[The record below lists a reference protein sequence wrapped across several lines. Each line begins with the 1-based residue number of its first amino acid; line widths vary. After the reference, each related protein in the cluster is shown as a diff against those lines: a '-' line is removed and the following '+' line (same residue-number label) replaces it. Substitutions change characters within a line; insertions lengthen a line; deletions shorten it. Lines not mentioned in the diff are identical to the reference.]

1 MSVQITNAEKIQR
14 LKWNTA
20 LGAFNSVFALLTF
33 FGSAFV
39 LYLDELGSN
48 NSQIGFLLSMMP
60 FFGIVAIF
68 IAPAAARF
76 GYKRTFVTF
85 FGLRK
90 FAAAALLLTP
100 FVIDRFGPEGALT
113 LATLCVMGFALCRA
127 IAEVGFYPWSQEF
140 IPNSIRGKHS
150 AINDMVSRV
159 VSTLTIAF
167 AGFILGLGNGLDRFM
182 LLFAVAF
189 VFGLLAVWSA
199 AHLPGGAPIST
210 GGVSRR
216 EMLHVFRDKNFNLY
230 LAGLGLVTLASA
242 PLAFLPLFMLNHVG
256 LSDSATVWLQI
267 GTIAGGFSAT
277 YLIGWASDR
286 YGSKPVMLSGLITR
300 ALLPI
305 GWLLMPRHSELS
317 LPIALAISFVW
328 GISEIAWAIGSGRLL
343 FVTVVPPEKNSTYMA
358 VFYTAIGLIGGISQ
372 ILSGGLLDATAN
384 LSGQW
389 LFLSIDPFTPW
400 FITGIILSTISIF
413 LFRRMHSESEY
424 SVSEFASLFTH
435 GNPLTAF
442 GSLIRYYRARDE
454 RATVVVT
461 EKMGQTKSPLTVDEL
476 LEALRDP
483 RFNVRFEAIIS
494 IARMNS
500 DPRLIEALC
509 QILDGTEISLSVI
522 AAWALGRMGDEAALP
537 TLRAGLNSHYRS
549 LQAHCA
555 RSLGTLGDTEV
566 APILHERLQTE
577 TDKGLRIAYASALGR
592 LRWQAALPTLFE
604 VLATTEN
611 EGARME
617 LALAIARSLDDE
629 QHFIG
634 LLRGMRQDRGT
645 TAAQEIIAWRRRH
658 EKTLETELR
667 EQLDQCADL
676 FARDQI
682 DDGARC
688 LSAVFGLIT
697 PPDDPTARLILE
709 TCAKCLNDC
718 GGTRPEYVVLALH
731 ALQIAC

>member
-1 MSVQITNAEKIQR
+1 MTVQITNAEKIQR

-85 FGLRK
+85 FGVRK

-100 FVIDRFGPEGALT
+100 FVIAQFGTQGALT
-113 LATLCVMGFALCRA
+113 LAMLCVMGFALCRA

-150 AINDMVSRV
+150 AVNDMVSRV

-167 AGFILGLGNGLDRFM
+167 AGFILGLGTGLDRFM

-189 VFGLLAVWSA
+189 GFGLLAVWSA
-199 AHLPGGAPIST
+199 AHLPGGAPIRT

-305 GWLLMPRHSELS
+305 GWLLMPRNSEFS
-317 LPIALAISFVW
+317 LPIALAIAFVW

-358 VFYTAIGLIGGISQ
+358 VFYTAIGLIGGVSQ
-372 ILSGGLLDATAN
+372 ILSGGLLDATAH

-389 LFLSIDPFTPW
+389 LFVPIDPFTPW
-400 FITGIILSTISIF
+400 FIMGIILTAVSIF
-413 LFRRMHSESEY
+413 LFRRVQSESEY

-476 LEALRDP
+476 LEALHDP

-500 DPRLIEALC
+500 DPRLVEALC

-522 AAWALGRMGDEAALP
+522 AAWALGRLGDETALP

-555 RSLGTLGDTEV
+555 RSLGTLGDLEV
-566 APILHERLQTE
+566 APLLHERLQTE

-592 LRWQAALPTLFE
+592 LRWHAALPTLFE
-604 VLATTEN
+604 VLETTEN

-645 TAAQEIIAWRRRH
+645 TAAQEIVAWRRRH
-658 EKTLETELR
+658 EKTLEPELR

-676 FARDQI
+676 FARDQM

-697 PPDDPTARLILE
+697 PPEDETARLILE
-709 TCAKCLNDC
+709 SCAKCLSDC
-718 GGTRPEYVVLALH
+718 GGSRPEYVVLALH
-731 ALQIAC
+731 ALQIGC